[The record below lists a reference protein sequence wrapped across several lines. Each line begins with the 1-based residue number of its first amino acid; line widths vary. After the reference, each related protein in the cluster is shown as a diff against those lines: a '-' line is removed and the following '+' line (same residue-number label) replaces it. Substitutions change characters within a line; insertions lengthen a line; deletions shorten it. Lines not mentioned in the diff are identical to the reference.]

1 MTKLLSKFTVGDT
14 LVRFDA
20 PAEALAEKGG
30 IDAVRAVAFAYDI
43 YTNPSKNNGVLRPT
57 LAALIE
63 TPLQEPR
70 GSAIRNQGGFIVL
83 A

>member
-1 MTKLLSKFTVGDT
+1 
-14 LVRFDA
+14 
-20 PAEALAEKGG
+20 
-30 IDAVRAVAFAYDI
+30 VAFAYDI

>member
-1 MTKLLSKFTVGDT
+1 MRISHLDNN
-14 LVRFDA
+14 
-20 PAEALAEKGG
+20 
-30 IDAVRAVAFAYDI
+30 DAVGVIASRLRHLHYLRQ
-43 YTNPSKNNGVLRPT
+43 GVLRPT

-63 TPLQEPR
+63 APLQELR

>member
-1 MTKLLSKFTVGDT
+1 MSYPPDYDT
-14 LVRFDA
+14 STTY
-20 PAEALAEKGG
+20 GM
-30 IDAVRAVAFAYDI
+30 
-43 YTNPSKNNGVLRPT
+43 GVLRPT

-63 TPLQEPR
+63 TPLQELR